1 MQNAATSHIARAQ
14 RILVAEDEPGIAL
27 GLEDTLRFE
36 GYDVEV
42 VANGVLAGRRA
53 MQQSFDLILLD
64 VMLPGKDGF
73 EVCRELRSSGQKAPI
88 IFLSARVQE
97 ADRVSGLTL
106 GANDYITKPFSPLEL
121 VARVRRLLQFVESSQ
136 RDLRGCLTVPVLDA
150 EPRGSADDQ
159 ARCAEQRSIRNWP
172 FNGCCE
178 RYRRAP
184 TP

>member
-1 MQNAATSHIARAQ
+1 
-14 RILVAEDEPGIAL
+14 
-27 GLEDTLRFE
+27 
-36 GYDVEV
+36 
-42 VANGVLAGRRA
+42 
-53 MQQSFDLILLD
+53 
-64 VMLPGKDGF
+64 
-73 EVCRELRSSGQKAPI
+73 
-88 IFLSARVQE
+88 
-97 ADRVSGLTL
+97 VSGLTL